1 MLGNSSML
9 SRTFPLGRLKR
20 TNNCR
25 PGISVFGALRKV
37 EEIRKCVFRCV
48 ICAFALLELS
58 TVAHVLRIGIEDSE
72 PSYRREIFI
81 KEIDKLCSNSL
92 SKEDSDHLSWTHASP
107 RDFVVRVIL
116 NPAIDLAESSAKE
129 ASMKSNHLLVANT
142 FIAVMRVSDHPV
154 WKELDLDPSQW

>member
-1 MLGNSSML
+1 MSLYQQRAAKSVELQSIQ
-9 SRTFPLGRLKR
+9 STRTCSTSFSNHYLMVLRECRLCDS
-20 TNNCR
+20 T
-25 PGISVFGALRKV
+25 GST
-37 EEIRKCVFRCV
+37 
-48 ICAFALLELS
+48 LELS